1 MLVFN
6 VLFVEVTVALIQYT
20 GL

>member
-6 VLFVEVTVALIQYT
+6 VSFVEVAVALIQYT